1 MGYQAIETGYKPEF
15 GLGALYQG
23 FNAANAD
30 QLSEEEIL
38 KQFLANQRAQQ
49 EIPLDMQNKELTNQ
63 GLGFDMAGKRLA
75 AEQADLQRTPTMLQS
90 FVDSKQ
96 AGYDETIRKNK
107 VGKML
112 QPFIEQQLPL
122 EQGAKTAQ
130 LDIAKQ
136 IADID
141 KVLAGGADPYGNVAA
156 PNQLP
161 LWEKERAALVARL
174 GNTPELAGKTALENV
189 KGQWD
194 YDKAIDAAKIMAQ
207 SREHSGS
214 NATSQAAVKLA
225 GQATQEVNVL
235 NAQLTKLQSKE
246 GEMEFNQN
254 FLKVPEAQ
262 RTAAYRESIN
272 SMKQQLAEAKRVQQ
286 HYMSM
291 TGVPS
296 VPEQAQ
302 SNTPPAKMTLDKLRT
317 MYPGIPDDR
326 LKSAYKT
333 KFGEDL

>member
-1 MGYQAIETGYKPEF
+1 MAYQEISTGYKPEF
-15 GLGALYQG
+15 TLGGLYHG
-23 FNAANAD
+23 FNAANAED
-30 QLSEEEIL
+30 ISQEEL
-38 KQFLANQRAQQ
+38 MKQYLANQREQQ
-49 EIPLDMQNKELTNQ
+49 MQPLDIEKALLTNQ
-63 GLGFDMAGKRLA
+63 GMGFDMSGKQLA
-75 AEQADLQRTPTMLQS
+75 SEQAELQRTAPMLQG

-96 AGYDETIRKNK
+96 AGYDEAVRKNEI
-107 VGKML
+107 GKL
-112 QPFIEQQLPL
+112 LHPFVKQQVPL

-141 KVLAGGADPYGNVAA
+141 KVLAGDADPYGNVAA

-286 HYMSM
+286 H
-291 TGVPS
+291 
-296 VPEQAQ
+296 
-302 SNTPPAKMTLDKLRT
+302 
-317 MYPGIPDDR
+317 
-326 LKSAYKT
+326 
-333 KFGEDL
+333 